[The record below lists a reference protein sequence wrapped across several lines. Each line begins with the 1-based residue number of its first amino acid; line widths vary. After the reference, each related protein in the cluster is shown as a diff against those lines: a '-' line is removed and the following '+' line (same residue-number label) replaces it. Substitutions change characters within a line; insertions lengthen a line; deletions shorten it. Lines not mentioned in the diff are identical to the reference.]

1 MARVNTGKVMHL
13 HVLTEPE
20 RDALTATKGMIIYN
34 SSTNKLNFYNG
45 TNWRA
50 VDDSAV

>member
-13 HVLTEPE
+13 HVLTDAE
-20 RDALTATKGMIIYN
+20 RDALTPVEGMIIYN

-45 TNWRA
+45 SNWRA
-50 VDDSAV
+50 VNDSAV